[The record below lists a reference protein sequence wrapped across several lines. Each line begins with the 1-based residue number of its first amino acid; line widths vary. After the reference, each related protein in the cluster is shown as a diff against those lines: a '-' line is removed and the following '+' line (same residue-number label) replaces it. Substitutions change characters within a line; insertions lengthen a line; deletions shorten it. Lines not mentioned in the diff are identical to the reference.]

1 MEIEKRRKTV
11 KKNLM
16 FMSLFLVVAVML
28 QAAPIQCPSTA
39 TIQLLIALGPYDPAT
54 NTGGC
59 AVQDK
64 IFDNFAYTGSDPTT
78 QVQAQVVFQP
88 GGGGQD
94 IHGWLWT
101 NINPVTLSWITP
113 FTLSYT
119 IRVQPGNPQNIAMT
133 MSKDQIN
140 GGATGPTNLSA
151 LQDMQTGATL
161 NVNSLATGN
170 ETQQVSYPGLQLI
183 NTKSSAVI
191 VAGGQMLSYEQDFFE
206 TPVPTVPEPTTF
218 VMFGAGLILTGAL
231 RRRIKRRES
240 HRQF

>member
-16 FMSLFLVVAVML
+16 FMSLFLVVTVVL

-39 TIQLLIALGPYDPAT
+39 TIQLLIALGSYNPAT

-78 QVQAQVVFQP
+78 QVQGAVVFQP
-88 GGGGQD
+88 GAGGQD

-101 NINPVTLSWITP
+101 NINPVNLSWTSS

-119 IRVQPGNPQNIAMT
+119 IRIQPGNPQGDEIT
-133 MSKDQIN
+133 MSKDQMN
-140 GGATGPTNLSA
+140 GGATGPTNLA
-151 LQDMQTGATL
+151 AIHDVQTGAVL
-161 NVNSLATGN
+161 NINSLAPGN
-170 ETQQVSYPGLQLI
+170 ETQQFPYPGLQLV
-183 NTKSSAVI
+183 NTASSALV
-191 VAGGQMLSYEQDFFE
+191 VAGGQILSYEQDFFE
-206 TPVPTVPEPTTF
+206 TTVATTPEPTTF
-218 VMFGAGLILTGAL
+218 FLFGGGLILTGIL
-231 RRRIKRRES
+231 RKWVKVNR
-240 HRQF
+240 

>member
-16 FMSLFLVVAVML
+16 FMSLFLVVAVVL

-39 TIQLLIALGPYDPAT
+39 TMELLIALGPYNPIT
-54 NTGGC
+54 NIGGC

-78 QVQAQVVFQP
+78 QVQGEIVFQP

-101 NINPVTLSWITP
+101 NINPTNLSWVSS
-113 FTLSYT
+113 FTLAYT
-119 IRVQPGNPQNIAMT
+119 IRVAPANPAGIAMT
-133 MSKDQIN
+133 MSKDQMN

-151 LQDMQTGATL
+151 IHDVQTGATL
-161 NVNSLATGN
+161 NINSLSPGN
-170 ETQQVSYPGLQLI
+170 ETQQAAYPGLQLG
-183 NTKSSAVI
+183 NTASSAIV
-191 VAGGQMLSYEQDFFE
+191 VAGGQILSYEQDFFE
-206 TPVPTVPEPTTF
+206 TTVPTVPEPSTF
-218 VMFGAGLILTGAL
+218 VLFGAGLIVTGAL
-231 RRRIKRRES
+231 RKWVKANR
-240 HRQF
+240 